1 MPYSASR
8 RSLAS
13 LHFSGSPS
21 MTGTRCVFR
30 EHDRNACTI
39 KHGLDP
45 RRAFLMAAALHCE
58 RLEMTDRRGDCSTDS
73 RRQRGDDG
81 YEVVIFGVEIHR
93 PVHRLRGCKIEGLFA
108 SGRLIVMIRIWT

>member
-1 MPYSASR
+1 
-8 RSLAS
+8 
-13 LHFSGSPS
+13 

-30 EHDRNACTI
+30 EHDRKACTI

-73 RRQRGDDG
+73 RRQRGHDA
-81 YEVVIFGVEIHR
+81 YEEVNFGVEIHR
-93 PVHRLRGCKIEGLFA
+93 PVHRLRGCKIEGVL
-108 SGRLIVMIRIWT
+108 RLRAVDRDDQDMDVTLGQNTFTHFVILRRLH